1 MAGDV
6 CCRVPLPYHCNSVSL
21 IMRIRKSSLGLAALV
36 VVFGLLGLYNYVIQ
50 PMLLKKFILG
60 AEPPP
65 VAVSAERAKLESRS
79 DTLTAVGSIQAVNG
93 VDVAAEL
100 DGVVREI
107 LFSSGQM
114 VKKGQAL
121 VRLDTET
128 EAADVA
134 LYEATL
140 ANARKDYERTA
151 KLVETQYAS
160 RAALDRAV
168 AARDQAMAQL
178 ARARASLEKKTI
190 RAPFSGRLG
199 IRQINLGQYLSR
211 GDAVVTLQAVDPIY
225 ATFPV
230 PEQAI
235 ARIRTGQGVV
245 VNVDT
250 APGTRF
256 EGKITSIDA
265 KVDEG
270 TRNVTVQA
278 TLPNP
283 DGLLTPGAFANVTV
297 MSNDT
302 TEVVV
307 VPATAVSYSLYGDSV
322 FVLKPAPKKQAPAG
336 GANAE
341 TGDGGQSA
349 GPVYVAER
357 RAVKT
362 GETQSGHAA
371 ILSGVQEGELVV
383 TAGQLKLSDG
393 GKAVLNNTIPL
404 DTATTPLPRH

>member
-1 MAGDV
+1 
-6 CCRVPLPYHCNSVSL
+6 
-21 IMRIRKSSLGLAALV
+21 MRLRKSTLGLAALV

-50 PMLLKKFILG
+50 PMMLEKFILG

-65 VAVSAERAKLESRS
+65 VAVSAEAARLEQRN

-93 VDVAAEL
+93 VDIAAEM

-107 LFSSGQM
+107 LFESGQM
-114 VKKGQAL
+114 VKKGQVL

-128 EAADVA
+128 EVADVA

-178 ARARASLEKKTI
+178 ARARASLDKKTI

-199 IRQINLGQYLSR
+199 IRQINLGQYLSK
-211 GDAVVTLQAVDPIY
+211 GQAVVTLQAVDPIY

-230 PEQAI
+230 PEQALD
-235 ARIRTGQGVV
+235 RIRVGQI
-245 VNVDT
+245 VNVSVDT

-265 KVDEG
+265 KVNVD

-283 DGLLTPGAFANVTV
+283 NGQLTPGAFANVIV
-297 MSNDT
+297 QGSNVAEFVT
-302 TEVVV
+302 I
-307 VPATAVSYSLYGDSV
+307 PATAVNHSLYGDSV
-322 FVLKPAPKKQAPAG
+322 YVLKPAPKAETASS
-336 GANAE
+336 GANASSGQTGSE
-341 TGDGGQSA
+341 TADQ
-349 GPVYVAER
+349 PVYVAER
-357 RAVKT
+357 RTVTT
-362 GETQSGHAA
+362 GETDSGRAA
-371 ILSGVQEGELVV
+371 ILSGLKEGELVV
-383 TAGQLKLSDG
+383 VAGQLRLSEG
-393 GKAVLNNTIPL
+393 SKAVLNNDVAL
-404 DTATTPLPRH
+404 DPTTTPLPRH

>member
-1 MAGDV
+1 
-6 CCRVPLPYHCNSVSL
+6 
-21 IMRIRKSSLGLAALV
+21 MRFRKSSIGLAALV
-36 VVFGLLGLYNYVIQ
+36 IVFGLLGLYNYVIQ

-65 VAVSAERAKLESRS
+65 VAVSAERARLENRS
-79 DTLTAVGSIQAVNG
+79 DALSAVGSIQAVNG

-107 LFSSGQM
+107 LFDSGQM
-114 VKKGQAL
+114 VRKGQAL

-160 RAALDRAV
+160 RAALDRAI
-168 AARDQAMAQL
+168 AARDQASAQL

-211 GDAVVTLQAVDPIY
+211 GDAIVTLQAVDPIY

-235 ARIRTGQGVV
+235 ARIRAGQGVTV
-245 VNVDT
+245 SVDT
-250 APGTRF
+250 APGKRF

-297 MSNDT
+297 VGSDT
-302 TEVVV
+302 SEFVVI
-307 VPATAVSYSLYGDSV
+307 PATAVSYSLYGDSIY
-322 FVLKPAPKKQAPAG
+322 VLKPAPKPTNAAG
-336 GANAE
+336 GAKAG
-341 TGDGGQSA
+341 TDAAGDQTA
-349 GPVYVAER
+349 AAPVYVAER

-362 GETQSGHAA
+362 GETQNGNAA
-371 ILSGVQEGELVV
+371 ILSGLKEGELVV

-393 GKAVLNNTIPL
+393 GKAVLNNAIAL
-404 DTATTPLPRH
+404 DAAKAPLPRH

>member
-1 MAGDV
+1 
-6 CCRVPLPYHCNSVSL
+6 
-21 IMRIRKSSLGLAALV
+21 MRIRKSTIGLAALV
-36 VVFGLLGLYNYVIQ
+36 VVFGLLGLYNYVVQ

-65 VAVSAERAKLESRS
+65 VAVSAEAARTEVRS
-79 DTLTAVGSIQAVNG
+79 DTLSAVGSIQAVNG
-93 VDVAAEL
+93 VDVSAEL

-107 LFSSGQM
+107 LFDSGQM
-114 VKKGQAL
+114 VKKGQVL

-134 LYEATL
+134 LYQAAL
-140 ANARKDYERTA
+140 DNARKDYERTA

-168 AARDQAMAQL
+168 AERDQAEAQL

-199 IRQINLGQYLSR
+199 IRMINLGQYLNR

-235 ARIRTGQGVV
+235 GRIQVGQPVTV
-245 VNVDT
+245 TVDT

-256 EGKITSIDA
+256 SGKVSSIDA
-265 KVDEG
+265 KVDEA

-283 DGLLTPGAFANVTV
+283 DGLLTPGAFANVSV
-297 MSNDT
+297 AGQRQ
-302 TEVVV
+302 TEVVAIS
-307 VPATAVSYSLYGDSV
+307 ATAVSYSLYGDSIY
-322 FVLKPAPKKQAPAG
+322 VLKPAPAATKATG
-336 GANAE
+336 SANAS
-341 TGDGGQSA
+341 TGAEGGGQA
-349 GPVYVAER
+349 EQAVYVAER

-362 GETQSGHAA
+362 GETENGRAA
-371 ILSGVQEGELVV
+371 ILEGLREGELVV

-393 GKAVLNNTIPL
+393 GKAVLNNSIPL
-404 DTATTPLPRH
+404 DASTAPLPRH

>member
-1 MAGDV
+1 
-6 CCRVPLPYHCNSVSL
+6 
-21 IMRIRKSSLGLAALV
+21 MRLRKSSLGLAALII
-36 VVFGLLGLYNYVIQ
+36 VFGLLGLYNYVIQ

-60 AEPPP
+60 AEPAP
-65 VAVSAERAKLESRS
+65 VAVSAEAAQLQTRS
-79 DTLTAVGSIQAVNG
+79 DSLTAIGTIQAING
-93 VDVAAEL
+93 VEVAAEL

-107 LFSSGQM
+107 LFDSGQM

-134 LYEATL
+134 LYEAAL

-168 AARDQAMAQL
+168 AARDQASAQL

-190 RAPFSGRLG
+190 RAPFSGRIG
-199 IRQINLGQYLSR
+199 IRQINLGQFLSR
-211 GDAVVTLQAVDPIY
+211 GDPVVTLQAVNPIY

-230 PEQAI
+230 PEQALP
-235 ARIRTGQGVV
+235 RIQTGQSVSIGV
-245 VNVDT
+245 DS

-265 KVDEG
+265 KVDQN

-297 MSNDT
+297 EGRTSM
-302 TEVVV
+302 EVVSI
-307 VPATAVSYSLYGDSV
+307 PATAISYSLYGDSIY
-322 FVLKPAPKKQAPAG
+322 VLKPAPKTGQGASEAKAST
-336 GANAE
+336 GANAQDQ
-341 TGDGGQSA
+341 T
-349 GPVYVAER
+349 VYIAER

-362 GETQSGHAA
+362 GEIQNGRTA
-371 ILSGVQEGELVV
+371 ILDGLKTGEMVV
-383 TAGQLKLSDG
+383 IAGQLKLREG
-393 GKAVLNNTIPL
+393 TKAVVDNSIPL
-404 DTATTPLPRH
+404 DAASTPLPRH

>member
-1 MAGDV
+1 
-6 CCRVPLPYHCNSVSL
+6 
-21 IMRIRKSSLGLAALV
+21 MRLRKSTIGLAALV

-65 VAVSAERAKLESRS
+65 VAVSAEAARLEQRN

-93 VDVAAEL
+93 VDIAAEM
-100 DGVVREI
+100 DGVVRAI
-107 LFSSGQM
+107 LFDSGQM
-114 VKKGQAL
+114 VKKGQVL

-134 LYEATL
+134 LHEAAL

-168 AARDQAMAQL
+168 AARDQAAAQL
-178 ARARASLEKKTI
+178 ARAKASLDKKTI

-199 IRQINLGQYLSR
+199 IRQINLGQYLSK
-211 GDAVVTLQAVDPIY
+211 GQAVVTLQAVDPIY

-230 PEQAI
+230 PEQALD
-235 ARIRTGQGVV
+235 RIRVGQTVAV
-245 VNVDT
+245 SVDT

-256 EGKITSIDA
+256 EGKVTSIDA
-265 KVDEG
+265 KVNVD

-297 MSNDT
+297 VGSNVA
-302 TEVVV
+302 EVIT
-307 VPATAVSYSLYGDSV
+307 VPATAVNHSLYGDSL
-322 FVLKPAPKKQAPAG
+322 FVLKPAPKAESAPGGTPG
-336 GANAE
+336 GANAG
-341 TGDGGQSA
+341 TGQPEGENADQ
-349 GPVYVAER
+349 PVYVAER
-357 RAVKT
+357 RTVKT
-362 GETQSGHAA
+362 GETDSGRAA
-371 ILSGVQEGELVV
+371 ILSGLEEGELVV
-383 TAGQLKLSDG
+383 TAGQLRLAEGS
-393 GKAVLNNTIPL
+393 KAVLNNDVAL
-404 DTATTPLPRH
+404 DPTTTPLPRH

>member
-1 MAGDV
+1 
-6 CCRVPLPYHCNSVSL
+6 
-21 IMRIRKSSLGLAALV
+21 MRLRKSSIGLVALV
-36 VVFGLLGLYNYVIQ
+36 VVFGLLGLYNYVLQ

-65 VAVSAERAKLESRS
+65 VAVSAETARLETRS
-79 DTLTAVGSIQAVNG
+79 DSLTAVGSIQAVNG
-93 VDVAAEL
+93 VDVAAEQ

-107 LFSSGQM
+107 LFESGQM
-114 VKKGQAL
+114 VKKGQVL

-134 LYEATL
+134 LYQATL
-140 ANARKDYERTA
+140 ANAQKDYERTA

-168 AARDQAMAQL
+168 AARDQAQAQL
-178 ARARASLEKKTI
+178 ARARASLDKKAI

-199 IRQINLGQYLSR
+199 IRQINLGQYLAR

-235 ARIRTGQGVV
+235 SRIQTGQNLLVS
-245 VNVDT
+245 VDS
-250 APGTRF
+250 APGRRF

-297 MSNDT
+297 LGRESVQ
-302 TEVVV
+302 VVAI
-307 VPATAVSYSLYGDSV
+307 PATAVSYSLYGDSIY
-322 FVLKPAPKKQAPAG
+322 VLKPAPKAATAQG
-336 GANAE
+336 GANASTDAE
-341 TGDGGQSA
+341 A
-349 GPVYVAER
+349 GKAHEQNQTVYVAER
-357 RAVKT
+357 RSVKT
-362 GETQSGHAA
+362 GETQDGRAA
-371 ILSGVQEGELVV
+371 ILDGLKDGELVV
-383 TAGQLKLSDG
+383 IAGQLKLSDG
-393 GKAVLNNTIPL
+393 GKAVVNNSIPL
-404 DTATTPLPRH
+404 DAGNAPLPRH

>member
-1 MAGDV
+1 
-6 CCRVPLPYHCNSVSL
+6 
-21 IMRIRKSSLGLAALV
+21 MRLRKSSIGLAALV
-36 VVFGLLGLYNYVIQ
+36 IVFGLLGLYNYVIQ

-60 AEPPP
+60 AEAPP
-65 VAVSAERAKLESRS
+65 VAVSAERAGLEGRS
-79 DTLTAVGSIQAVNG
+79 DTLSAVGSIQAVNG

-100 DGVVREI
+100 DGVVRDI
-107 LFSSGQM
+107 LFDSGQM
-114 VKKGQAL
+114 VKKGQVL

-134 LYEATL
+134 LYEAAL

-168 AARDQAMAQL
+168 AARDQAAAQL
-178 ARARASLEKKTI
+178 ARARASLEKKTV

-211 GDAVVTLQAVDPIY
+211 GDAIVTLQAIDPIY

-235 ARIRTGQGVV
+235 ARIRAGQGVAV
-245 VNVDT
+245 HVDT

-265 KVDEG
+265 KVDEA

-283 DGLLTPGAFANVTV
+283 DGVLTPGAFANVTV
-297 MSNDT
+297 LGRDT
-302 TEVVV
+302 TEFVVI
-307 VPATAVSYSLYGDSV
+307 PATAVSYTLYGDSV
-322 FVLKPAPKKQAPAG
+322 YVLKPAPKAASTAG
-336 GANAE
+336 NANAS
-341 TGDGGQSA
+341 TAAADGKGA
-349 GPVYVAER
+349 AEVYVAER

-362 GETQSGHAA
+362 GETEGGNAA
-371 ILSGVQEGELVV
+371 ILAGLKEGELVV

-393 GKAVLNNTIPL
+393 SKAVLNNAVPL
-404 DTATTPLPRH
+404 DAAKAPLPRH